1 MKSMALKM
9 NKKLYYGWMIV
20 LMSGL
25 AFFFSAPGQ
34 TYSISV
40 FINYYQTERGI
51 SSTWISTGY
60 SVATTLSGLSLIFM
74 GRFVDRYGAR
84 RMMIVV
90 GVLLALTTWYQSFA
104 THIAF
109 IFIGFFCLRYF
120 GQGSLTLIPNSLVP
134 QWFEKRR
141 AFAVSLSSI
150 GNLIATMSVPA
161 LNLWLIHVFGFET
174 AWRLW
179 GIALMVGFVPL
190 VALFVF
196 NRPEDLKMTMENGT
210 DDKEAIEA
218 SLLRLNQESFTLR
231 EAVHTPAF
239 WIAGFISTIASMF
252 TTGITFHFF
261 SIMRL
266 RSISEETSALIIGL
280 VAFPAFFM
288 PLIARVILDKVAVH
302 KVFSVTLT
310 WIILSMAWLA
320 WGVRDAT
327 TATLFI
333 LFYGSAIAI
342 QSVALNVL
350 WPNFFGRKYL
360 GSIRGAATVFM
371 VIGSALGPLP
381 FGIGYDLSGQYTGVI
396 LGMMVY
402 TAVVLCFS
410 FFIKKP
416 HLPKRG

>member
-1 MKSMALKM
+1 MKSMALTM
-9 NKKLYYGWMIV
+9 NKKLYYGWIIV

-51 SSTWISTGY
+51 SSTLISTGY

-90 GVLLALTTWYQSFA
+90 GLLLAFTTWYQSFV
-104 THIAF
+104 THIVF
-109 IFIGFFCLRYF
+109 IFIGFFFLRYF
-120 GQGSLTLIPNSLVP
+120 GQGSLTLMPNSLVP

-150 GNLIATMSVPA
+150 GSLIATMSVPA
-161 LNLWLIHVFGFET
+161 LNFWLIHTFGFET

-196 NRPEDLKMTMENGT
+196 NRPEDLKMTMENRT
-210 DDKEAIEA
+210 DDKEAVA
-218 SLLRLNQESFTLR
+218 AALLRLNEESFTLR
-231 EAVHTPAF
+231 EAVRTSAF

-266 RSISEETSALIIGL
+266 RSISEETAALIIGL

-302 KVFSVTLT
+302 KVFGVTLT
-310 WIILSMAWLA
+310 WIIISMGWLA